1 MNFKH
6 YVTLMLEV
14 PPLPAIYKGH
24 CHDVGVSFL
33 CFLFGHCTR
42 SLFIFLNIM
51 DFEDDILLYLM
62 QFLETADCMSLALS
76 GVATRFGKIYEDV
89 IFQTRRVIKILS

>member
-1 MNFKH
+1 
-6 YVTLMLEV
+6 
-14 PPLPAIYKGH
+14 
-24 CHDVGVSFL
+24 
-33 CFLFGHCTR
+33 
-42 SLFIFLNIM
+42 M